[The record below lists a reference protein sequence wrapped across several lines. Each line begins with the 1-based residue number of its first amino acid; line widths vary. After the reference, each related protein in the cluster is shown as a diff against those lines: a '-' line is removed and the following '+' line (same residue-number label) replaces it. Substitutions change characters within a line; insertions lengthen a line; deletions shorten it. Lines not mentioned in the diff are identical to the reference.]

1 MKRPT
6 QPLKVGVI
14 IGSVMALR
22 FDMVNRGR
30 GYRSTFTQSGLAQVL
45 ITVNDGPLATVGSF
59 MAALALLMVLP
70 ASIAVFMHRSVV
82 VLRQPCLRLALGI
95 SFGIHPQ

>member
-45 ITVNDGPLATVGSF
+45 ITVKN
-59 MAALALLMVLP
+59 AARMMVHL
-70 ASIAVFMHRSVV
+70 
-82 VLRQPCLRLALGI
+82 QP
-95 SFGIHPQ
+95 